1 MRTVR
6 QSVGRV
12 FLVPGWIALATF
24 VGLIA
29 GLLGEGGLDALAWL
43 GLGVPLA
50 AIGLALAR
58 RGG

>member
-1 MRTVR
+1 
-6 QSVGRV
+6 
-12 FLVPGWIALATF
+12 VPGWMALATF

-58 RGG
+58 RQG